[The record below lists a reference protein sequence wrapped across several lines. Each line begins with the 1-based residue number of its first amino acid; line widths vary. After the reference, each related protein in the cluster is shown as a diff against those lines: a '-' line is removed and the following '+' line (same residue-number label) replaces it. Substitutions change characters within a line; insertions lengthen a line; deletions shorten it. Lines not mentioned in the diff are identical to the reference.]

1 MKKLIIFSFILVSSA
16 HCFSQGFTKNLFK
29 RLSFGIKG
37 GANYSNFT
45 NADFETDG
53 LVGFHAGGLVNF
65 RLNEHL
71 SIQEEFL
78 FSLQGAKLKG
88 ALNDTESIKLY
99 YMTIPIL
106 LKYRTNSG
114 IYFEAGPQVGALM
127 KEDLDK
133 TLVDGQFAKKL
144 DFGVAAGLGFQAK
157 NGLGIGARYV
167 AGLSK
172 VGDFQSS
179 YVKTD
184 FHNGMVQASVF
195 YVF

>member
-1 MKKLIIFSFILVSSA
+1 MKKLIIFSLILVSSVN
-16 HCFSQGFTKNLFK
+16 CFSQSFTKNLFK
-29 RLSFGIKG
+29 RLNFGVKA

-45 NADFETDG
+45 NANFETDG

-65 RLNEHL
+65 KLNEHL
-71 SIQEEFL
+71 SIEEEFL

-88 ALNDTESIKLY
+88 VNDNESIKLY
-99 YMTIPIL
+99 YMTVPIL

-114 IYFEAGPQVGALM
+114 IYFEAGPQVGALI

-133 TLVDGQFAKKL
+133 TLVDGQYAKKL

-167 AGLSK
+167 AGLSG
-172 VGDFQSS
+172 VGDFQSTV
-179 YVKTD
+179 VKTD
-184 FHNGMVQASVF
+184 FKNSTVQASVF

>member
-1 MKKLIIFSFILVSSA
+1 MKKLIIFSIILVSSA
-16 HCFSQGFTKNLFK
+16 NCFSQSSTKNLFK
-29 RLSFGIKG
+29 RLSFGVKA

-65 RLNEHL
+65 KLNEHL
-71 SIQEEFL
+71 SIEEEFL

-88 ALNDTESIKLY
+88 VNDNESIKLY
-99 YMTIPIL
+99 YMTVPIL

-157 NGLGIGARYV
+157 SGLGIGARYV
-167 AGLSK
+167 AGLSG

-179 YVKTD
+179 VVRTD
-184 FHNGMVQASVF
+184 FKNSTVQASVF

>member
-1 MKKLIIFSFILVSSA
+1 M
-16 HCFSQGFTKNLFK
+16 
-29 RLSFGIKG
+29 SFGVKAG
-37 GANYSNFT
+37 VNYSNFA

-65 RLNEHL
+65 KLNERL
-71 SIQEEFL
+71 SIEEEFL

-88 ALNDTESIKLY
+88 VLNDTESIKLY
-99 YMTIPIL
+99 YMTVPIL

-114 IYFEAGPQVGALM
+114 IYFEAGPQVSALM

-133 TLVDGQFAKKL
+133 SLVDGQFAKKL
-144 DFGVAAGLGFQAK
+144 DFGVTAGLGFQAK

-167 AGLSK
+167 AGLSD

-179 YVKTD
+179 IVKND
-184 FHNGMVQASVF
+184 FRNSTVQASVF

>member
-1 MKKLIIFSFILVSSA
+1 MKKLIILSIIVVSSA
-16 HCFSQGFTKNLFK
+16 NCFSQSFTKNLFK
-29 RLSFGIKG
+29 RLSFGVKA

-65 RLNEHL
+65 KLNEHL
-71 SIQEEFL
+71 SIEEEFL

-88 ALNDTESIKLY
+88 VNDNESIKLY
-99 YMTIPIL
+99 YMTVPIL

-157 NGLGIGARYV
+157 SGLGIGARYV
-167 AGLSK
+167 AGLSG

-179 YVKTD
+179 VVRTD
-184 FHNGMVQASVF
+184 FKNSTVQASVF

>member
-1 MKKLIIFSFILVSSA
+1 MKKLIIFSFVLVSSSN
-16 HCFSQGFTKNLFK
+16 CFSQSFTKDLFK
-29 RLSFGIKG
+29 RLSFGVKAG
-37 GANYSNFT
+37 VNYSNFA

-65 RLNEHL
+65 KLNERL
-71 SIQEEFL
+71 SIEEEFL

-88 ALNDTESIKLY
+88 VLNDTESIKLY
-99 YMTIPIL
+99 YMTVPIL

-114 IYFEAGPQVGALM
+114 IYFEAGPQVSALM

-133 TLVDGQFAKKL
+133 SLVDGQFAKKL
-144 DFGVAAGLGFQAK
+144 DFGVTAGLGFQAK

-167 AGLSK
+167 AGLSD

-179 YVKTD
+179 IVKND
-184 FHNGMVQASVF
+184 FRNSTVQASVF

>member
-1 MKKLIIFSFILVSSA
+1 MKKLVIFSFILVSSA
-16 HCFSQGFTKNLFK
+16 NCFSQGFTKNLFK

-37 GANYSNFT
+37 GANYSNFS

-53 LVGFHAGGLVNF
+53 LVGFHAGALVNF
-65 RLNEHL
+65 KLNEHL
-71 SIQEEFL
+71 SIEEEFL

-88 ALNDTESIKLY
+88 ALNETESIKLY

-106 LKYRTNSG
+106 LKYHTNSG
-114 IYFEAGPQVGALM
+114 IYFEAGPQIGALM

-144 DFGVAAGLGFQAK
+144 DFGIAAGLGFQAK

-179 YVKTD
+179 FVKTD

>member
-16 HCFSQGFTKNLFK
+16 NCFSQGFTKNLFK
-29 RLSFGIKG
+29 RLSFGVKG

-53 LVGFHAGGLVNF
+53 LVGFHAGALVNF
-65 RLNEHL
+65 KLNEHL

-114 IYFEAGPQVGALM
+114 LYFEAGPQVGALM

-179 YVKTD
+179 VVKTD
-184 FHNGMVQASVF
+184 FRNSMVQASVF
-195 YVF
+195 YIF